1 MEDNLNRKK
10 LSFGT
15 KLGYGL
21 GAAGDSIPYNLF
33 YTYFVFYLTNVAGIS
48 PAIAGT
54 ISMISIIWSACV
66 DPVVG
71 FMSDNSR
78 NSKGRR
84 IPMMSKSIWP
94 LAVVMIFLYIAPTG
108 LSGGLL
114 VAYFIFAC
122 ILLWTFYSTYGV
134 PYGALGAEL
143 TNDYNERNILRL
155 FTGLCS
161 YPFVAVVNSG
171 VMAVIAFATAR
182 GVSYERSWTVAAAAV
197 AAVAVICCSISVIK
211 LKGKEPESHIN
222 TETERIK
229 ISGIFKEYIP
239 ILKQKTFRRLM
250 WYGLVWI
257 IGYNT
262 FSTVGVYIMTYCAGL
277 DEAAQSKFWLIYT
290 VIAVICTPIPVFV
303 ANKIGKKPTLFGFS
317 AVFVIGA
324 VIFYITGINSFG
336 SQIAYGAVVAFSTSA
351 FWGLFYSTVYDCSEI
366 IEFKT
371 GRRNEGGILALAQF
385 IQKLGGAFAAW
396 FVGILLTMFGYTGN
410 GLETGETIHG
420 ILTIGTLIPAVLVAV
435 SLLLFT
441 LFRLNRKKYEAI
453 INAIELR
460 KNGQEPDTSEFEDVL

>member
-1 MEDNLNRKK
+1 MDDNLNRKK

-21 GAAGDSIPYNLF
+21 GAAGDAIPYNLF

-324 VIFYITGINSFG
+324 VIFYITSKGDFYVRNSDDYMAKMISLAGGKYIMDGKVGVGKTGTTKMEAESFFDL
-336 SQIAYGAVVAFSTSA
+336 AKDA
-351 FWGLFYSTVYDCSEI
+351 DEI
-366 IEFKT
+366 IYVWST
-371 GRRNEGGILALAQF
+371 GGKPSTLNDLLAKNSVLADMKAVKEGNVWCTTPDFFQI
-385 IQKLGGAFAAW
+385 
-396 FVGILLTMFGYTGN
+396 GN
-410 GLETGETIHG
+410 
-420 ILTIGTLIPAVLVAV
+420 
-435 SLLLFT
+435 
-441 LFRLNRKKYEAI
+441 I
-453 INAIELR
+453 INDMNSVFSADASADKFTYLY
-460 KNGQEPDTSEFEDVL
+460 KLK

>member
-54 ISMISIIWSACV
+54 ISMISIIWSACA

-71 FMSDNSR
+71 FISDNSR
-78 NSKGRR
+78 NPKGRR
-84 IPMMSKSIWP
+84 LPMMSKSIWP
-94 LAVVMIFLYIAPTG
+94 LAVILIFLYIAPTG

-182 GVSYERSWTVAAAAV
+182 GVSYEKSWTIAAAAV
-197 AAVAVICCSISVIK
+197 AAVAAICCSISVIK

-222 TETERIK
+222 TETERVK

-257 IGYNT
+257 LGYNT

-290 VIAVICTPIPVFV
+290 LIALVCTPIPVFV

-317 AVFVIGA
+317 AVFVVGA
-324 VIFYITGINSFG
+324 GLFYFIGINSLG

-371 GRRNEGGILALAQF
+371 GKRNEGGILALAQF

-396 FVGILLTMFGYTGN
+396 CVGILLTLFGYTGS
-410 GLETGETIHG
+410 GVETEETIHG
-420 ILTIGTLIPAVLVAV
+420 ILTIGTLIPAILVAI

-441 LFRLNRKKYEAI
+441 MFKLNRKKYEAI
-453 INAIELR
+453 IEAIELR
-460 KNGQEPDTSEFEDVL
+460 KNGQEPDISEFEDVL

>member
-1 MEDNLNRKK
+1 MAV
-10 LSFGT
+10 GG
-15 KLGYGL
+15 GY
-21 GAAGDSIPYNLF
+21 D
-33 YTYFVFYLTNVAGIS
+33 IS
-48 PAIAGT
+48 
-54 ISMISIIWSACV
+54 V
-66 DPVVG
+66 
-71 FMSDNSR
+71 
-78 NSKGRR
+78 
-84 IPMMSKSIWP
+84 
-94 LAVVMIFLYIAPTG
+94 YHIAPTG

-460 KNGQEPDTSEFEDVL
+460 KTGQEPDTSEFEDVL

>member
-1 MEDNLNRKK
+1 
-10 LSFGT
+10 
-15 KLGYGL
+15 
-21 GAAGDSIPYNLF
+21 
-33 YTYFVFYLTNVAGIS
+33 
-48 PAIAGT
+48 
-54 ISMISIIWSACV
+54 
-66 DPVVG
+66 
-71 FMSDNSR
+71 
-78 NSKGRR
+78 
-84 IPMMSKSIWP
+84 
-94 LAVVMIFLYIAPTG
+94 
-108 LSGGLL
+108 
-114 VAYFIFAC
+114 
-122 ILLWTFYSTYGV
+122 
-134 PYGALGAEL
+134 
-143 TNDYNERNILRL
+143 
-155 FTGLCS
+155 
-161 YPFVAVVNSG
+161 
-171 VMAVIAFATAR
+171 MAVIAFATAR
-182 GVSYERSWTVAAAAV
+182 GVSYERSWTVAAASV

-460 KNGQEPDTSEFEDVL
+460 KTGQEPDTSEFEDVL